1 MNSKE
6 IRELS
11 PTEITA
17 KLRDSR
23 DQLLQLRLRKQTG
36 QLEKTHELRAL
47 RKTIARL
54 ETILN
59 EKSRTEVT
67 AAAA

>member
-1 MNSKE
+1 MTSKE

-17 KLRDSR
+17 KLRELR

-59 EKSRTEVT
+59 EKSRPQV
-67 AAAA
+67 AAA

>member
-1 MNSKE
+1 MTSKE

-23 DQLLQLRLRKQTG
+23 DQLLQMRLRKQTG

-59 EKSRTEVT
+59 EKGRIE

>member
-59 EKSRTEVT
+59 EKSRTEAT

>member
-1 MNSKE
+1 MTSKE

-11 PTEITA
+11 PVEITA
-17 KLRDSR
+17 KLRESR
-23 DQLLQLRLRKQTG
+23 DQLLQMRLRKQTG

-59 EKSRTEVT
+59 EKGRQ
-67 AAAA
+67 AA